1 MRRTSV
7 AVGSTNPVKIDAV
20 RLAFETLWPEQLWE
34 IRALPIDSGVASQ
47 PMSDWES
54 IMGAR
59 NRAKGA
65 LHSGDAAYGVGLEGG
80 LQQIGEWWFDSGW
93 TVVMDRNGH
102 EGIGSTA
109 KLAVPPQMI
118 TMILQGME
126 VGEAVDAIF
135 QQQNSKQSHGHFGLM
150 TKNTITRTKAY
161 TDGVL
166 TALARFVHPH
176 IFDEKNQ

>member
-1 MRRTSV
+1 MRPTVV
-7 AVGSTNPVKIDAV
+7 AVGSTNPVKIEAV
-20 RLAFETLWPEQLWE
+20 RMAFERLWPDQIWE
-34 IRALPIDSGVASQ
+34 IRAIPIASGVTSQ

-54 IMGAR
+54 IIGAR

-65 LHSGDAAYGVGLEGG
+65 LTEGEATYGVGLEGG

-93 TVVMDRNGH
+93 VVVLNRNGQ

-118 TMILQGME
+118 TMVFQGME

-135 QQQNSKQSHGHFGLM
+135 QQQNSKQSYGHFGLL
-150 TKNTITRTKAY
+150 TNNAITRTTAY

-176 IFDEKNQ
+176 LFDRNRE

>member
-1 MRRTSV
+1 MRPTSV

-20 RLAFETLWPEQLWE
+20 RMAFEMLWPAQIWE
-34 IRALPIDSGVASQ
+34 IRAIPIASGVPSQ

-54 IMGAR
+54 IIGAR

-65 LHSGDAAYGVGLEGG
+65 LNEADAAYGVGLEGG

-93 TVVMDRNGH
+93 IVVMDRNGQ

-109 KLAVPPQMI
+109 KLAVPAQMI
-118 TMILQGME
+118 TMVLQGME

-135 QQQNSKQSHGHFGLM
+135 QQQNSKQSHGHFGFM

-166 TALARFVHPH
+166 AALARFVHPH
-176 IFDEKNQ
+176 IFDRTNE